1 MAKDIHN
8 ITDAQTFPSTICIHT
23 ALLRSSIEINAC
35 HVFARINLSHYSTLP
50 NNYTERLKK
59 IFNGSFGISFA
70 GRTDKAT
77 IPQFLLEYLN
87 NTFST
92 PEVEQLFEQT
102 YGEKQVILFGEGYGP
117 KIQKGGSYREDV
129 SFILFDVLVGENYQE
144 RKWVEQ
150 TATMLGIDVVPIVL
164 EGTIDEAIAFVE
176 GHPKSTMGTAF
187 MEGVVGRPA
196 VEFRDRTGKRIIVKI
211 KYEDFRAM

>member
-1 MAKDIHN
+1 MVEYNKIETVFNRDTTGTKKLIRGDWRNEAVEYLKDSKWQFTEKFDGTN
-8 ITDAQTFPSTICIHT
+8 IRVIWDG
-23 ALLRSSIEINAC
+23 
-35 HVFARINLSHYSTLP
+35 HY
-50 NNYTERLKK
+50 
-59 IFNGSFGISFA
+59 ISFA

-117 KIQKGGSYREDV
+117 KIQKGGNYREDV

-144 RKWVEQ
+144 RQ
-150 TATMLGIDVVPIVL
+150 
-164 EGTIDEAIAFVE
+164 
-176 GHPKSTMGTAF
+176 
-187 MEGVVGRPA
+187 
-196 VEFRDRTGKRIIVKI
+196 
-211 KYEDFRAM
+211 